1 MVTFVLILVSI
12 WVLLLCNSW
21 FSVLHRAGTFMQR
34 SLFMKSKSLLC
45 VRDAVADDGV
55 ALRHGTGCKAD
66 SSFEIRLRSLSSCQR
81 ILVLSDSH
89 GGILAA
95 ASLLLEHKCARG
107 GRAAGHMRALLP
119 AFGNAT
125 LITDLLRIARE
136 NECYKVIVNAP
147 PTLVPLLDSL
157 GFVRKELT
165 MVAPL
170 DSRSEKMMAACR
182 VPRTP
187 HALAIAGYTVRPLE
201 ETDGADAYVHL
212 LSQLSCAPTISDEVF
227 RRQLARQRDT
237 GSKHVTYVV
246 EGPCTA
252 RSTPSCGRLPHDRHE
267 VGEEVRTPLCGCA
280 TIILEED
287 VLSTWD
293 GCSGGRPVALIE
305 DVVVD
310 QRERGTGLGRALLRA
325 VIEICEE
332 AGCASAVLNCS
343 EANAPFYLK
352 CGFAEAAG
360 GEACYA
366 AYLDD

>member
-1 MVTFVLILVSI
+1 MQLVGSDAAQQARHVVTFALILVSI
-12 WVLLLCNSW
+12 WVLLLCNYWCSL
-21 FSVLHRAGTFMQR
+21 LHRAGTFMQR
-34 SLFMKSKSLLC
+34 SLFNNKSLHC
-45 VRDAVADDGV
+45 VRDAIADDGV
-55 ALRHGTGCKAD
+55 ALRHGTGCETD

-95 ASLLLEHKCARG
+95 ASLLIEHKCARG
-107 GRAAGHMRALLP
+107 GRAAGHIRALLP
-119 AFGNAT
+119 PFGNAT

-147 PTLVPLLDSL
+147 PTLVPLLNSL

-170 DSRSEKMMAACR
+170 DSRAEKMSTACR
-182 VPRTP
+182 VSRTP

-201 ETDGADAYVHL
+201 ESDGADAYVHL

-252 RSTPSCGRLPHDRHE
+252 LDIARSTPLCSPTRPTRGGDGGARATVRLRHGRSR
-267 VGEEVRTPLCGCA
+267 GGCA
-280 TIILEED
+280 
-287 VLSTWD
+287 
-293 GCSGGRPVALIE
+293 
-305 DVVVD
+305 
-310 QRERGTGLGRALLRA
+310 QHLG
-325 VIEICEE
+325 
-332 AGCASAVLNCS
+332 
-343 EANAPFYLK
+343 
-352 CGFAEAAG
+352 
-360 GEACYA
+360 
-366 AYLDD
+366 